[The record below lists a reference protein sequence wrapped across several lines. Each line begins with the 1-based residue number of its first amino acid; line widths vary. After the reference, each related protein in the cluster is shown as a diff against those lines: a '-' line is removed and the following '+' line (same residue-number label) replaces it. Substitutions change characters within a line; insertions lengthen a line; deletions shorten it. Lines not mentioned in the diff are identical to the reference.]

1 MIVLWSRY
9 DGGTRA
15 TAFISGGFVPPSLRG
30 TSSGDLFVHVADC
43 EWTKCPDIARIIL
56 GYMACALM
64 LQCLWWLSGYAT
76 MCKLAGVDPTDTVT
90 IAGAQRPIDRSV
102 CAPTTSQL

>member
-43 EWTKCPDIARIIL
+43 EWTTCPDIAIEIGPFL
-56 GYMACALM
+56 AAC
-64 LQCLWWLSGYAT
+64 
-76 MCKLAGVDPTDTVT
+76 LA
-90 IAGAQRPIDRSV
+90 
-102 CAPTTSQL
+102 C